1 MPFDLSDISHM
12 SRNHAIALFS
22 HAIPVIAKQGETYIV
37 NNLTLFNQYQK
48 NKKSVRLFTDL
59 VTDENALSKVG
70 FI

>member
-37 NNLTLFNQYQK
+37 NSLSLFEQYQGR
-48 NKKSVRLFTDL
+48 KKPVKLFSDL
-59 VTDENALSKVG
+59 IADENALSKVG